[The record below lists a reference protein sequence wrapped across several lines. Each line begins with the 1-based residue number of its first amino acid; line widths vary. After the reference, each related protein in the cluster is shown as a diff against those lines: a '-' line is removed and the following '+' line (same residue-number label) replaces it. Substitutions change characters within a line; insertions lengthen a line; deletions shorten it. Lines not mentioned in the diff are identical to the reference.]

1 MDQFWLEFL
10 HYIVLMFAILVTIS
24 SSILFYLTQRVEGST
39 KTYWRTFG
47 FAALAVSYMLFILE
61 RKFPSFG
68 LLAVLVEFVGLG
80 CIFIGVRSETSLLQ
94 LQNVQN
100 AVVGKKEEA
109 STIDKLK
116 KNLYIIVG
124 VIGGI
129 VLLSGLVLGN
139 NYIIE
144 NFSFG
149 PFLAASVVSLSI
161 IFVAGTIY
169 LQVGRYISEREDT
182 QSRRQNLYPLI
193 AYVFILFRQLFLVLY
208 RLPETDLVFLENLK
222 SFYSLPWQ
230 AAILL
235 TGVGFIFLAFWAW
248 TFIKVRFFLRTYV
261 AFLTIA
267 TLVSTL
273 GSFVFTLLIFSIVE
287 EDNLKVMTEGAKT
300 QYLVM
305 EDRSNTALVL
315 ARSIATNDEITSWID
330 GDDYNSILEETEDK
344 FKTSGIDIL
353 RVYDSRGQ
361 VVASPSD
368 ERERGEVYIDDDVIL
383 RVLQNDQPVKTFD
396 VEPHV
401 LSPGIIARGV
411 YPILKD
417 GTLYGA
423 VEVGYRLD
431 TAFVDFSKGRTGLD
445 VTIYSGENISATTIL
460 KNDGVSRWVGADET
474 NEDVLLSVLQ
484 NGEIHSMAI
493 ERLGQNYY
501 SAFIPLR
508 DYSGEIIGM
517 VSVGTL
523 THELF
528 ENSRQQ
534 LLSAFLIVTM
544 ISLFVALLGYYS
556 LQNFEVD
563 LASSTTESK
572 AKPIGK
578 NLMRL
583 NKILNG

>member
-1 MDQFWLEFL
+1 
-10 HYIVLMFAILVTIS
+10 MFAILVTIS
-24 SSILFYLTQRVEGST
+24 SAILFYLTQRVEGST
-39 KTYWRTFG
+39 NTYWRAFG
-47 FAALAVSYMLFILE
+47 FASLALSYMLFILE

-68 LLAVLVEFVGLG
+68 LLAVLIEFLGLVF
-80 CIFIGVRSETSLLQ
+80 IFIGVRSETSLLN
-94 LQNVQN
+94 LQKVNKTVSG
-100 AVVGKKEEA
+100 GKKEE
-109 STIDKLK
+109 SSKMEKLK
-116 KNLYIIVG
+116 RNLYI
-124 VIGGI
+124 VIGVVAAG
-129 VLLSGLVLGN
+129 VLLSGLVVGN

-149 PFLAASVVSLSI
+149 PYLAAAVVGLSI
-161 IFVAGTIY
+161 FFVAGTIY
-169 LQVGRYISEREDT
+169 LQIGRYLGEREDT
-182 QSRRQNLYPLI
+182 ASRRQNLYPLI
-193 AYVFILFRQLFLVLY
+193 AYVFLLFRQLFLVLY
-208 RLPETDLVFLENLK
+208 RLPESDLVFLESLK

-235 TGVGFIFLAFWAW
+235 TGVAFIFLAFWAW

-287 EDNLKVMTEGAKT
+287 QDNLKVMTEGAKT

-315 ARSIATNDEITSWID
+315 ARSIATNDRITGWIES
-330 GDDYNSILEETEDK
+330 DDYTSIADETEDK
-344 FKTSGIDIL
+344 LKTSGIDIL
-353 RVYDSRGQ
+353 RVYDGRGQ

-368 ERERGEVYIDDDVIL
+368 ERERGDIFIDDDVVL

-396 VEPHV
+396 IEPHV
-401 LSPGIIARGV
+401 LSPGIVARGI
-411 YPILKD
+411 YPILRD
-417 GTLYGA
+417 GVSYGA

-445 VTIYSGENISATTIL
+445 VTIYSSENISATTIL

-474 NEDVLLSVLQ
+474 DQDVLTKVLEG
-484 NGEIHSMAI
+484 GEIYSTSI

-523 THELF
+523 THDLF

-563 LASSTTESK
+563 IASSGEDLK
-572 AKPIGK
+572 QKPIGK